1 MASRTIENY
10 LKQLYLEQQGT
21 ANRPVPLGRVA
32 ARVGVT
38 AGTATTMIKAIAH
51 SGLARYVK
59 RGGVRLTRQG
69 EELAVLV
76 LRRHRIVELFLV
88 QVLGMDWA
96 DVHEEAEEL
105 EHVISDQV
113 LEKMDAMLNHP
124 VVDPHGDPIPDRRGR
139 IDGGIARKAHP
150 SLVDRKIGN
159 SARVMRVLDQSKSF
173 LKFARQHG
181 LAPGAVLRV
190 VGHDPQAQSIAV
202 ESAGYPAVTLS
213 FAVAAKFELE

>member
-10 LKQLYLEQQGT
+10 LKQLYLEQQET
-21 ANRPVPLGRVA
+21 ANRSVPLGRVA

-69 EELAVLV
+69 EELAILV

-113 LEKMDAMLNHP
+113 LEKMDALLNHP
-124 VVDPHGDPIPDRRGR
+124 VVDPHGDPIPDSKGR
-139 IDGGIARKAHP
+139 LNEGETKLRP
-150 SLVDRKIGN
+150 NLVASEPGR
-159 SARVMRVLDQSKSF
+159 SVRVARVLDQSRSF
-173 LKFARQHG
+173 LTFARRHG
-181 LAPGAVLRV
+181 LAPGASIHVIGV
-190 VGHDPQAQSIAV
+190 DAQAQAVVV
-202 ESAGYPAVTLS
+202 ESTGFSAVTLS
-213 FAVAAKFELE
+213 FTAAQKFELV